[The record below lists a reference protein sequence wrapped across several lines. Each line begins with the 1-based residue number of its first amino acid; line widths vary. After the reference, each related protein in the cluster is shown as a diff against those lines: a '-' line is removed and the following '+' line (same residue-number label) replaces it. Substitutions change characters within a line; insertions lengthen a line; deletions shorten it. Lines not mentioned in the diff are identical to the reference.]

1 MVKANIEGVAGIKY
15 YITFKAKDA
24 STATIETFQTI
35 VWMGIGFLKVTSIRV
50 KSISI
55 SKQGSFF
62 FFAPS
67 NKLLKLL
74 LTLQEKNDYYN
85 NKKSLQ

>member
-1 MVKANIEGVAGIKY
+1 MVKANIEGIAGIKY

-35 VWMGIGFLKVTSIRV
+35 VWMGIGFPKVTSIRV
-50 KSISI
+50 KPISI
-55 SKQGSFF
+55 SKQGNFF
-62 FFAPS
+62 FLAS
-67 NKLLKLL
+67 TNKLLKLL
-74 LTLQEKNDYYN
+74 LTLQEENVYYN

>member
-1 MVKANIEGVAGIKY
+1 MYKKNFKFKEVMKTNTEGVAGIKY

-35 VWMGIGFLKVTSIRV
+35 VWMRIGFLKVTSIRV

-55 SKQGSFF
+55 SKQGNFF
-62 FFAPS
+62 FLYS
-67 NKLLKLL
+67 IK
-74 LTLQEKNDYYN
+74 
-85 NKKSLQ
+85 